1 MIGGLR
7 AMVSR
12 DPAEPHRASTPLE
25 LLFDLVFVV
34 AVSRASGSLHH
45 FWAEG
50 HFTQGLIGYAMGFFA
65 IWWAWMN
72 FTWFASA
79 FDTDDWLYRLT
90 TLVQMAGA
98 LTIAAGV
105 ERAMT
110 QADFGIVIGG
120 YVLMRVAA
128 GSQWLRAA
136 VSDPAMR
143 ATCLRYAAGIAA
155 VQAAWVWWGVC
166 APEHVRFGLFI
177 AIALAD
183 MSVPLFAERV
193 APTTWHPVH
202 IAERYGLFTL
212 IVLGESILASANS
225 IIGGAE
231 EAQHSGTMIS
241 IAVSALTI
249 VAAVWWIYF
258 DEEQECED
266 ASLRASLLWG
276 YSHYFIFASV
286 AAISAGFE
294 VAVDQGLGKSHLSA
308 TTAALTITV
317 PFAIYLVLAWLI
329 LLLRR
334 RDAVLNIG
342 LPAIALAAV
351 AISSM
356 PHALYWLAGLAAVAA
371 ALVTW
376 RRVEDTESASAG
388 SLALRRVLAPG
399 GRAHPFQRGHGVD
412 GPGHLLAWRLQHTVD
427 GGRGGQ
433 HIGVSLRGSRSLQ
446 GTVTHGRIRG
456 IARGCPQQRG
466 CRPIP
471 RDRGLPNGYSVLL

>member
-231 EAQHSGTMIS
+231 EAEHSGTMIG

-266 ASLRASLLWG
+266 ASLRSSLLWG

-294 VAVDQGLGKSHLSA
+294 VAVDQGLGKSHLSP

-317 PFAIYLVLAWLI
+317 PFAIYLVLAWLV

-342 LPAIALAAV
+342 LPATALAAV

-356 PHALYWLAGLAAVAA
+356 HHALYWLAGLAAVAA

-376 RRVEDTESASAG
+376 RRVEDTESTSAG
-388 SLALRRVLAPG
+388 SLA
-399 GRAHPFQRGHGVD
+399 H
-412 GPGHLLAWRLQHTVD
+412 
-427 GGRGGQ
+427 
-433 HIGVSLRGSRSLQ
+433 SEES
-446 GTVTHGRIRG
+446 
-456 IARGCPQQRG
+456 
-466 CRPIP
+466 
-471 RDRGLPNGYSVLL
+471 

>member
-334 RDAVLNIG
+334 RDAVLNIATRDR
-342 LPAIALAAV
+342 PCRRRDFIDAPRPVLACG
-351 AISSM
+351 I
-356 PHALYWLAGLAAVAA
+356 GRGGGRTGDVAA
-371 ALVTW
+371 CRGHRIGL
-376 RRVEDTESASAG
+376 RRELG
-388 SLALRRVLAPG
+388 ALRRVLAPG

>member
-1 MIGGLR
+1 MIGGLK

-50 HFTQGLIGYAMGFFA
+50 HFAQGLVGYAMGFFA

-110 QADFGIVIGG
+110 QADFGIVIAG
-120 YVLMRVAA
+120 YVLMRIAA
-128 GSQWLRAA
+128 GSQWVRAA

-143 ATCLRYAAGIAA
+143 ATCLRYVTGIVI
-155 VQAAWVWWGVC
+155 VQAAWVWWGIF
-166 APEHVRFGLFI
+166 APENLRFGLFI
-177 AIALAD
+177 VIMLAD
-183 MSVPLFAERV
+183 ISVPLFAERV

-225 IIGGAE
+225 IIGGVE
-231 EAQHSGTMIS
+231 EADHSGTMIG
-241 IAVSALTI
+241 IAVAALII
-249 VAAVWWIYF
+249 VASVWWIYF
-258 DEEQECED
+258 DEEQECKD
-266 ASLRASLLWG
+266 VSLRATVLWG

-286 AAISAGFE
+286 AALSAGFE
-294 VAVDQGLGKSHLSA
+294 ITVDEGLGKSHLSPGI
-308 TTAALTITV
+308 AALTITV
-317 PFAIYLVLAWLI
+317 PFAIYLALAWLV
-329 LLLRR
+329 LLMQR
-334 RDAVLNIG
+334 RDVILNIG
-342 LPAIALAAV
+342 LPAISLAALA
-351 AISSM
+351 ISPL
-356 PHALYWLAGLAAVAA
+356 PHALYWLAGLAALAA
-371 ALVTW
+371 GLVTW
-376 RRVEDTESASAG
+376 RRVEDTES
-388 SLALRRVLAPG
+388 
-399 GRAHPFQRGHGVD
+399 
-412 GPGHLLAWRLQHTVD
+412 
-427 GGRGGQ
+427 
-433 HIGVSLRGSRSLQ
+433 
-446 GTVTHGRIRG
+446 
-456 IARGCPQQRG
+456 
-466 CRPIP
+466 
-471 RDRGLPNGYSVLL
+471 

>member
-155 VQAAWVWWGVC
+155 VQAALC

-231 EAQHSGTMIS
+231 EAEHSGTMIS

-388 SLALRRVLAPG
+388 SLA
-399 GRAHPFQRGHGVD
+399 H
-412 GPGHLLAWRLQHTVD
+412 
-427 GGRGGQ
+427 
-433 HIGVSLRGSRSLQ
+433 SEES
-446 GTVTHGRIRG
+446 
-456 IARGCPQQRG
+456 
-466 CRPIP
+466 
-471 RDRGLPNGYSVLL
+471 

>member
-166 APEHVRFGLFI
+166 APEHVRFGFI

-231 EAQHSGTMIS
+231 EAEHSGTMIS

-388 SLALRRVLAPG
+388 SLA
-399 GRAHPFQRGHGVD
+399 H
-412 GPGHLLAWRLQHTVD
+412 
-427 GGRGGQ
+427 
-433 HIGVSLRGSRSLQ
+433 SEES
-446 GTVTHGRIRG
+446 
-456 IARGCPQQRG
+456 
-466 CRPIP
+466 
-471 RDRGLPNGYSVLL
+471 

>member
-1 MIGGLR
+1 MISGLR
-7 AMVSR
+7 AMVAR
-12 DPAEPHRASTPLE
+12 DPAQPHRAATPLE

-34 AVSRASGSLHH
+34 AVSRASGALHH

-50 HFTQGLIGYAMGFFA
+50 HFVEGLTGYAMGFFA

-79 FDTDDWLYRLT
+79 FDTDDWLYRLMT
-90 TLVQMAGA
+90 FVQMAGA

-110 QADFGIVIGG
+110 GADFGVVIAG
-120 YVLMRVAA
+120 YVLMRLAA

-136 VSDPAMR
+136 ISDPTMR
-143 ATCLRYAAGIAA
+143 ATCLRYVAGIAI
-155 VQAAWVWWGVC
+155 VQSAWVWWGLF
-166 APEHVRFGLFI
+166 APEHLRFGLFI

-183 MSVPLFAERV
+183 VSVPLFAERT

-231 EAQHSGTMIS
+231 EADHAGTMIS
-241 IAVSALTI
+241 IAVSALVI

-258 DEEQECED
+258 DEEQECKD
-266 ASLRASLLWG
+266 SSLRASVLWG

-294 VAVDQGLGKSHLSA
+294 VAVDEGLGKSHLSP

-317 PFAIYLVLAWLI
+317 PFAIYVVLAWLV
-329 LLLRR
+329 LLLQR
-334 RDAVLNIG
+334 RDTILNVG
-342 LPAIALAAV
+342 LPTIAVASV
-351 AISSM
+351 AISSL
-356 PHALYWLAGLAAVAA
+356 PHALYWLAGLAALAA

-376 RRVEDTESASAG
+376 RRVEDTEH
-388 SLALRRVLAPG
+388 AP
-399 GRAHPFQRGHGVD
+399 AAP
-412 GPGHLLAWRLQHTVD
+412 
-427 GGRGGQ
+427 
-433 HIGVSLRGSRSLQ
+433 
-446 GTVTHGRIRG
+446 
-456 IARGCPQQRG
+456 
-466 CRPIP
+466 
-471 RDRGLPNGYSVLL
+471 

>member
-1 MIGGLR
+1 M
-7 AMVSR
+7 
-12 DPAEPHRASTPLE
+12 
-25 LLFDLVFVV
+25 
-34 AVSRASGSLHH
+34 
-45 FWAEG
+45 
-50 HFTQGLIGYAMGFFA
+50 
-65 IWWAWMN
+65 
-72 FTWFASA
+72 
-79 FDTDDWLYRLT
+79 
-90 TLVQMAGA
+90 
-98 LTIAAGV
+98 
-105 ERAMT
+105 
-110 QADFGIVIGG
+110 
-120 YVLMRVAA
+120 
-128 GSQWLRAA
+128 
-136 VSDPAMR
+136 
-143 ATCLRYAAGIAA
+143 
-155 VQAAWVWWGVC
+155 WWGVC

-388 SLALRRVLAPG
+388 SLAHSG
-399 GRAHPFQRGHGVD
+399 E
-412 GPGHLLAWRLQHTVD
+412 
-427 GGRGGQ
+427 
-433 HIGVSLRGSRSLQ
+433 S
-446 GTVTHGRIRG
+446 
-456 IARGCPQQRG
+456 
-466 CRPIP
+466 
-471 RDRGLPNGYSVLL
+471 